1 MFAATAGAFVSSEP
15 SAFSGGVGGG
25 GGGGDLT
32 CMCSVMICIT
42 IFLQDTV
49 FAVLNFFLMFA
60 VPGSG
65 T

>member
-15 SAFSGGVGGG
+15 AAFSCGGG
-25 GGGGDLT
+25 GGNLT
-32 CMCSVMICIT
+32 CMCSVMICFT

-49 FAVLNFFLMFA
+49 FAVLKLKKMFT
-60 VPGSG
+60 VPGTG